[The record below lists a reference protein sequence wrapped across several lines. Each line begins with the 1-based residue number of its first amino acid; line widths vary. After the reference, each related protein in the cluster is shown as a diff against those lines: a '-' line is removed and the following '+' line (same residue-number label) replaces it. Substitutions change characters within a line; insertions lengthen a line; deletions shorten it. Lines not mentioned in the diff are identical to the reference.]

1 MVNYTAVMISA
12 TELESALKERPRD
25 ADRSRQ
31 KILAAASL
39 EFAIHGLSGARV
51 DRIAEKSGLNK
62 RLLYYYFESKDVL
75 FTAALEKAYTDI
87 RQAERTLNLKDLEPI
102 EAIKRL
108 LSFTWSYYLDNP
120 QFISLLN
127 SENLQRGQHIS
138 RSSRAKSTNSELIET
153 LGVVLENGRAKG
165 VFRGG
170 IDPVQLYISIAG
182 LAYFYLSNQH
192 TLGAIFDINLLSP
205 KALEQRLSHMQDLI
219 MGYVLIN

>member
-1 MVNYTAVMISA
+1 MKHDIDSPVTA
-12 TELESALKERPRD
+12 ESPSRD

-31 KILAAASL
+31 KILTAASL
-39 EFAIHGLSGARV
+39 EFAEYGLSGARV

-62 RLLYYYFESKDVL
+62 RLIYYYFESKDVL
-75 FTAALEKAYTDI
+75 FTAALENAYADI
-87 RQAERTLNLKDLEPI
+87 REAERNLKLNELDSI
-102 EAIKRL
+102 EAIKCL
-108 LSFTWSYYLDNP
+108 LSFTWLYYLENP

-127 SENLQRGQHIS
+127 SENLLRGQHIKGS
-138 RSSRAKSTNSELIET
+138 PQAKATNSGLIEM
-153 LGVVLENGRAKG
+153 LGTVLEKGRAKG

-192 TLGAIFDINLLSP
+192 TLGAIFDRNLLSP
-205 KALEQRLSHMQDLI
+205 KALDQRLSHMQELV

>member
-1 MVNYTAVMISA
+1 MKHDLNSPVIADSR
-12 TELESALKERPRD
+12 SRD

-31 KILAAASL
+31 KILSAAIL
-39 EFAIHGLSGARV
+39 EFAEHGLSGARV

-62 RLLYYYFESKDVL
+62 RLIYYYFESKDVL
-75 FTAALEKAYTDI
+75 FTAALENAYADI
-87 RQAERTLNLKDLEPI
+87 REAERNLRLNELDPI
-102 EAIKRL
+102 DAIKCL
-108 LSFTWSYYLDNP
+108 LSFTWSYYLKNP

-127 SENLQRGQHIS
+127 SENLMRGQHIN
-138 RSSRAKSTNSELIET
+138 SSPQAKSTNSGLIEM
-153 LGVVLENGRAKG
+153 LGTVLEKGRVKG

-192 TLGAIFDINLLSP
+192 TLGAIFDRDLLSP
-205 KALEQRLSHMQDLI
+205 KALDQRLSHMQELV

>member
-1 MVNYTAVMISA
+1 MEHDKHSPAIVDNRS
-12 TELESALKERPRD
+12 RD

-31 KILAAASL
+31 KILSAASF
-39 EFAIHGLSGARV
+39 EFAEYGLSGARV

-62 RLLYYYFESKDVL
+62 RLIYYYFESKDVL
-75 FTAALEKAYTDI
+75 FTAALENAYAEI
-87 RQAERTLNLKDLEPI
+87 RDAERELRLDELDPI
-102 EAIKRL
+102 EAVKCL
-108 LSFTWSYYLDNP
+108 LSFTWFYYLNNP

-127 SENLQRGQHIS
+127 SENLQRGQHVN
-138 RSSRAKSTNSELIET
+138 SSSKAKATNSGLIEV
-153 LGVVLENGRAKG
+153 LGTVLEKGRAKG

-192 TLGAIFDINLLSP
+192 TLGAIFDRNLLSP
-205 KALEQRLSHMQDLI
+205 KALDQRLSHMQEFV

>member
-1 MVNYTAVMISA
+1 MTLDTNSTIS
-12 TELESALKERPRD
+12 LDNRSRD

-31 KILAAASL
+31 KILLAASL
-39 EFAIHGLSGARV
+39 EFTEYGLSGARV

-62 RLLYYYFESKDVL
+62 RLIYYYFESKDIL
-75 FTAALEKAYTDI
+75 FTAVLENAYTNI
-87 RQAERTLNLKDLEPI
+87 REAERNLNLEELEPI
-102 EAIKRL
+102 DAIKCL
-108 LSFTWSYYLDNP
+108 LSFTWSYYLENP

-127 SENLQRGQHIS
+127 SENLQRGQHLNK
-138 RSSRAKSTNSELIET
+138 SSKAKATNSGLIET
-153 LGVVLENGRAKG
+153 LGVVLEKGRVKG

-192 TLGAIFDINLLSP
+192 TLGAIFDRNLLSP
-205 KALEQRLSHMQDLI
+205 KALDQRLSHMQELV

>member
-1 MVNYTAVMISA
+1 MKHDLNSPITA
-12 TELESALKERPRD
+12 ESRSRD

-31 KILAAASL
+31 KILSAASL
-39 EFAIHGLSGARV
+39 EFADYGLSGARV

-62 RLLYYYFESKDVL
+62 RLIYYYFESKDVL
-75 FTAALEKAYTDI
+75 FTAALENAYADI
-87 RQAERTLNLKDLEPI
+87 REAERNLKLNELDPI
-102 EAIKRL
+102 NAIKCL
-108 LSFTWSYYLDNP
+108 LSFTWSYYLKNP

-127 SENLQRGQHIS
+127 SENLLRGQHINGS
-138 RSSRAKSTNSELIET
+138 PKAKATNSGLIEM
-153 LGVVLENGRAKG
+153 LGTVLEKGRVKG

-192 TLGAIFDINLLSP
+192 TLGAIFDRNLLSP
-205 KALEQRLSHMQDLI
+205 KALDQRLSHMQELV

>member
-1 MVNYTAVMISA
+1 MIEETNVLTNLDNRS
-12 TELESALKERPRD
+12 RD

-31 KILAAASL
+31 KILSAASL
-39 EFAIHGLSGARV
+39 EFAEYGLSGARV

-62 RLLYYYFESKDVL
+62 RLIYYYFKSKDVL
-75 FTAALEKAYTDI
+75 FAAALENAYTDI
-87 RQAERTLNLKDLEPI
+87 REAERKLKLIDLDPI
-102 EAIKRL
+102 EAIKCL
-108 LSFTWSYYLDNP
+108 LSFTWQYYLENP

-127 SENLQRGQHIS
+127 SENLLRGQHVN
-138 RSSRAKSTNSELIET
+138 SSSQAKMTNSGLIET
-153 LGVVLENGRAKG
+153 LGSILEKGRVKG

-192 TLGAIFDINLLSP
+192 TLGAIFDRNLLSP
-205 KALEQRLSHMQDLI
+205 KALDQRLSHMQELV

>member
-1 MVNYTAVMISA
+1 MILSS
-12 TELESALKERPRD
+12 ELEIPLDARLRD

-39 EFAIHGLSGARV
+39 EFADHGLSGARV

-62 RLLYYYFESKDVL
+62 RLIYYYFESKDVL
-75 FTAALEKAYTDI
+75 FTAALERAYADI
-87 RQAERTLNLKDLEPI
+87 REAERTLHLKDLEPVD
-102 EAIKRL
+102 AIKRL
-108 LSFTWSYYLDNP
+108 LSFTWSYYQENP

-127 SENLQRGQHIS
+127 SENLVRGQHVNN
-138 RSSRAKSTNSELIET
+138 SSKAKATNSALIET
-153 LGVVLENGRAKG
+153 LGVVLENGRSKG

-192 TLGAIFDINLLSP
+192 TLGAIFDRNLLSP
-205 KALEQRLSHMQDLI
+205 RALEQRSAHMQDLV
-219 MGYVLIN
+219 MGYLLIN